1 LFLLAGLGHASA
13 VLAVTC
19 TTVTTG
25 GNWNVAANWN
35 CTAGGAH
42 VPLAGEDVIVD
53 RNFTVNAATASLASM
68 TLNAGTLTQSSALTI
83 QAGGAL
89 NIAGGILNSNNT
101 VSVGGPTNVTAGTF
115 NLTTASART
124 FTGLVTINGGTWAGT
139 TRAATFQGGIT
150 FTSGTFTPGTGVQT
164 FNTNSQS
171 IGGASAISIPSVT
184 VTGVTLTNNVAHANG
199 LTVTTALA
207 GTGGLTNNTLL
218 NLNFTGA
225 VGITTLTASAVGNTV
240 SYGFAGNQTVKLT
253 AGAGNPYGN
262 LILGGTGTKT
272 MPASFQING
281 TTTVSSTVG
290 LGAAGTKLFVGAV
303 TINPGG
309 IWNNG
314 VNRPIT
320 FRGGITHN
328 GTTFTGGTGINTF
341 NTNSQALAGASAMTF
356 GGAVTVTGAI
366 TLTNNN
372 SNTVT
377 ITGTLNGTAAGS
389 TFVNGTNATLNYG
402 AAAAPMATGVLT
414 ASASPN
420 TVNYNRANT
429 QTIRATTYHHLTLS
443 GTSAKT
449 AAAGLTVNGNF
460 TQSGSAGFTAG
471 AFTHNFYGNWVIN
484 TTAAPP
490 LTVATTSLINFNTP
504 AVPAPTSMGGTTT
517 ATVAFADVNINN
529 TSGVTFNDNA
539 SFSAG
544 TTPTLTVAAN
554 ATLTPAA
561 AVIISGT
568 GTLTGSGTVQ
578 VTRTAATADFSSQYT
593 IATKTLTNLTVEYI
607 GAAAQTISVLTY
619 GSATGGGL
627 KVNNTSGVSLT
638 ANTTVAGTLILTSG
652 IVAAGAFT
660 LISSGDCTTKVTR
673 TGGHVAGLLQ
683 LAFPTGTPSC
693 TFHVGDAT
701 TYRPINAS
709 FASVTVAGS
718 MAGLVSQAAGEH
730 PNIATSGLDSAKD
743 VNRYW
748 TLTNPAG
755 GTIAFTTYTGTF
767 NFINPGD
774 FDVGATPASFEI
786 ERWDGAAWNTTTL
799 GTAGAS
805 STSASALP
813 SFAAGSSN
821 SFALGEKTPS
831 VVVSINRAAADPTNA
846 TSVSWTVIFSR
857 SVTGVAGGNFTLVPT
872 GLGGTPAI
880 TSVSGSGTTWT
891 VTASTGSGSG
901 TLGLNMTST
910 TGVTPAITG
919 LPFAGQVYT
928 IDRTAPAVSSIVRA
942 NPNPTS
948 QASVSWT
955 VTFTESV
962 TGVDMSDYS
971 LVQTGGVSGATIASV
986 IGSGTSWTVTANTGS
1001 GQGKLGLN
1009 LVDDDSIVDA
1019 VGNPLGGA
1027 GTGNGNFSGELYDIV
1042 SSSLVFASPTA
1053 CTNVAGIGTVAWA
1066 PATLAGPLGSDDV
1079 YATASVDGTTTNFLQ
1094 CIGYGF
1100 AIPAGATINGI
1111 TVNVERKSSSIANG
1125 GSRDAAMRLV
1135 KDVAG
1140 VASIQATDR
1149 STATT
1154 YTATDVVEA
1163 HGGATDLWGATWTA
1177 ADINAANFGAAFAAT
1192 KASGAGAAHTVSV
1205 DHMQIGISYAALPH
1219 HYELSLPT
1227 SGITCLPVT
1236 VTVKACADSSSPC
1249 TNLYANASGTS
1260 ATLATTAGAL
1270 GSTTVVFNVAGVAST
1285 TLSYPAASD
1294 GATAS
1299 VTLSTEQ
1306 IAATNPR
1313 MCCPDGVS
1321 CAAGN
1326 SCSAIFNTAG
1336 FILSGAVNGAA
1347 ATIPTQVAGTSA
1359 GTYYLRAVK
1368 TSTTTKACET
1378 ALAGASSVS
1387 FAYECNNPATCSAT
1401 DLMSVNGGTATTIAR
1416 NNDGSVTSY
1425 TPVSMLFDANG
1436 NAPFSFNFSDVGQ
1449 VKLHVS
1455 KAAGGALLSALAG
1468 SSNAFVVKPYGFTV
1482 SVTGNPAAADATGAA
1497 FVKAGASFSAT
1508 VTATA
1513 NGGAATP
1520 NYGKESTAE
1529 GVKLTAALVPGLGL
1543 TNLPTLSNATIP
1555 GSEFGSGG
1563 MVVDANGI
1571 ATVTNLAWNEVGII
1585 RLTPSVADASYL
1597 GAGDVTGT
1605 VSANVGRFY
1614 PDHFTLSAGSI
1625 TTRTDISPAC
1635 SPASTFSYMNEPFQ
1649 AGFTLTASGPSPG
1662 NATLLNYVSSATSA
1676 NRFAKLATG
1685 SPIPAGFGF
1694 AYLNTATNLT
1704 TRVDSSLGITGDW
1717 AAGAL
1722 AAVATLGFTRAAA
1735 PDGPY
1740 SAMKVGIAPA
1750 DSDGVVLSV
1759 LNMDVTAPAGD
1770 DHAEVGETQ
1779 IRFGRLRLLNAYG
1792 SELLPLRVP
1801 VRAEYFNV
1809 TNWTVNAADSCT
1821 SLLANAFFL
1830 SGGIAANT
1838 SASAVALSAG
1848 IGTLTLAKP
1857 SPVAA
1862 GSVDVAAN
1870 LGASGSDQSCLGIHG
1885 GTFANMPWLRGFWAP
1900 AANCNSTAAWAQDPN
1915 ARVKFGSPKAPY
1927 IYLRERY

>member
-1 LFLLAGLGHASA
+1 MKPRSVPYLPGRAFARAA
-13 VLAVTC
+13 VLLLSLSGLCGWSEEAFAIAKYARATGSWGAAGTWSTNPDC
-19 TTVTTG
+19 TTV
-25 GNWNVAANWN
+25 
-35 CTAGGAH
+35 
-42 VPLAGEDVIVD
+42 
-53 RNFTVNAATASLASM
+53 AATAVPTAADAVTICPGVTVTVAAPAVALSVDVQ
-68 TLNAGTLTQSSALTI
+68 GTLTQTASTLTI
-83 QAGGAL
+83 SGPL
-89 NIAGGILNSNNT
+89 N
-101 VSVGGPTNVTAGTF
+101 VAGTHTCG
-115 NLTTASART
+115 NTLSVAGATTVPGLLTISATTGTKT
-124 FTGLVTINGGTWAGT
+124 FTGNVTINGGTWSET
-139 TRAATFQGGIT
+139 AAEAIAFGG
-150 FTSGTFTPGTGVQT
+150 
-164 FNTNSQS
+164 
-171 IGGASAISIPSVT
+171 
-184 VTGVTLTNNVAHANG
+184 
-199 LTVTTALA
+199 
-207 GTGGLTNNTLL
+207 
-218 NLNFTGA
+218 NLQNDG
-225 VGITTLTASAVGNTV
+225 TLTASTGVHTFSGAARTFSGANPIVVPSVAVTGTRTNNGTLTVATALSGAGTLTNGINATLNIGNTATV
-240 SYGFAGNQTVKLT
+240 TTLNASASPNTVNYYRAGNQTLKAATYHHLT
-253 AGAGNPYGN
+253 LSGS
-262 LILGGTGTKT
+262 GTKST
-272 MPASFQING
+272 GAITLQVNG
-281 TTTVSSTVG
+281 TTTVTGTATFNISSTT
-290 LGAAGTKLFVGAV
+290 GTKTFVGPV
-303 TINPGG
+303 VVNPNCS
-309 IWNNG
+309 WTNTANEP
-314 VNRPIT
+314 VV

-328 GTTFTGGTGINTF
+328 GTTFSSGTGLQTF
-341 NTNSQALAGASAMTF
+341 NTNIQALAGGSAMTF
-356 GGAVTVTGAI
+356 GGAVTVTGPI
-366 TLTNNN
+366 SLTNNN

-377 ITGTLNGTAAGS
+377 ITGTLNGTVAGSS

-471 AFTHNFYGNWVIN
+471 AFTHNFYGNWVVN
-484 TTAAPP
+484 TTAAAP
-490 LTVATTSLINFNTP
+490 LTAATTSLINFNTP
-504 AVPAPTSMGGTTT
+504 AVPAATSMGGTTT
-517 ATVAFADVNINN
+517 ATIAFADVNINN

-568 GTLTGSGTVQ
+568 GTLTGGGTAQ
-578 VTRTAATADFSSQYT
+578 VTRTTAGTANFSSQYT

-607 GAAAQTISVLTY
+607 GAAAQTVSVLTY

-638 ANTTVAGTLILTSG
+638 ANTTVAGTLTLASG
-652 IVAAGAFT
+652 VVATGAFT
-660 LISSGDCTTKVTR
+660 LIGSGNCTTKVAR

-683 LAFPTGTPSC
+683 LAFPTGAPSC

-718 MAGLVSQAAGEH
+718 MAGMVSQAAGEH

-799 GTAGAS
+799 GTAGAT
-805 STSASALP
+805 STSASGLP
-813 SFAAGSSN
+813 SFAAGSSH
-821 SFALGEKTPS
+821 SFAVGQKKGLS
-831 VVVSINRAAADPTNA
+831 VVSINLASADPTSPA
-846 TSVSWTVIFSR
+846 TSVDWTVTFSA
-857 SVTGVAGGNFTLVPT
+857 SVTGVDATDFVLVAGGSVT
-872 GLGGTPAI
+872 GASI
-880 TSVSGSGTTWT
+880 TGVSGSGT
-891 VTASTGSGSG
+891 
-901 TLGLNMTST
+901 
-910 TGVTPAITG
+910 I
-919 LPFAGQVYT
+919 
-928 IDRTAPAVSSIVRA
+928 
-942 NPNPTS
+942 
-948 QASVSWT
+948 
-955 VTFTESV
+955 
-962 TGVDMSDYS
+962 
-971 LVQTGGVSGATIASV
+971 
-986 IGSGTSWTVTANTGS
+986 WTVTANTGT
-1001 GQGKLGLN
+1001 GAGTLGLN
-1009 LVDDDSIVDA
+1009 LVDDDTILAGLV
-1019 VGNPLGGA
+1019 PLGGA
-1027 GTGNGNFSGELYDIV
+1027 GAGNGNFTGQVYTVVYTASG
-1042 SSSLVFASPTA
+1042 FAFTDSACVHNIAFGAPGQTCALLNWSPQL
-1053 CTNVAGIGTVAWA
+1053 AGQNLAGVYVTSINTSGVPTRLHATQNRTRNIQFGLSCHN
-1066 PATLAGPLGSDDV
+1066 PAT
-1079 YATASVDGTTTNFLQ
+1079 N
-1094 CIGYGF
+1094 
-1100 AIPAGATINGI
+1100 
-1111 TVNVERKSSSIANG
+1111 
-1125 GSRDAAMRLV
+1125 
-1135 KDVAG
+1135 AG
-1140 VASIQATDR
+1140 VQAT
-1149 STATT
+1149 
-1154 YTATDVVEA
+1154 
-1163 HGGATDLWGATWTA
+1163 
-1177 ADINAANFGAAFAAT
+1177 FAGVT
-1192 KASGAGAAHTVSV
+1192 LPLCQASGATPASWSTA
-1205 DHMQIGISYAALPH
+1205 
-1219 HYELSLPT
+1219 
-1227 SGITCLPVT
+1227 VT
-1236 VTVKACADSSSPC
+1236 VTFPGGSPSSNVSYTFNYADVGSVEHWMR
-1249 TNLYANASGTS
+1249 NS
-1260 ATLATTAGAL
+1260 AITT
-1270 GSTTVVFNVAGVAST
+1270 
-1285 TLSYPAASD
+1285 
-1294 GATAS
+1294 
-1299 VTLSTEQ
+1299 E
-1306 IAATNPR
+1306 I
-1313 MCCPDGVS
+1313 
-1321 CAAGN
+1321 GN
-1326 SCSAIFNTAG
+1326 SGI
-1336 FILSGAVNGAA
+1336 
-1347 ATIPTQVAGTSA
+1347 
-1359 GTYYLRAVK
+1359 
-1368 TSTTTKACET
+1368 
-1378 ALAGASSVS
+1378 
-1387 FAYECNNPATCSAT
+1387 
-1401 DLMSVNGGTATTIAR
+1401 
-1416 NNDGSVTSY
+1416 
-1425 TPVSMLFDANG
+1425 
-1436 NAPFSFNFSDVGQ
+1436 
-1449 VKLHVS
+1449 
-1455 KAAGGALLSALAG
+1455 
-1468 SSNAFVVKPYGFTV
+1468 FVVKPYGFTV
-1482 SVTGNPAAADATGAA
+1482 SVAGNPAAADATGAA

-1543 TNLPTLSNATIP
+1543 TNLPALSNAMIA

-1625 TTRTDISPAC
+1625 TTRTDVSPAC

-1662 NATLLNYVSSATSA
+1662 NATLLNYVSSATPV
-1676 NRFAKLATG
+1676 NKFAKLATG

-1759 LNMDVTAPAGD
+1759 LNMDVTAPAGN

-1809 TNWTVNAADSCT
+1809 TNWTVNADDSCT
-1821 SLLANAFFL
+1821 SLLASAFFL

-1870 LGASGSDQSCLGIHG
+1870 LGASGSDQSCLGSHG